1 MTWIVTWEQWYMNRY
16 GDKEVD
22 DQFLKFD
29 SQAAADKFASSLRED
44 KGPFGRYW
52 PPENIEVKKL
62 KYTG

>member
-16 GDKEVD
+16 GDKDVD

-29 SQAAADKFASSLRED
+29 SQAAADKFASNLRED

>member
-1 MTWIVTWEQWYMNRY
+1 MNRY
-16 GDKEVD
+16 GDKDVD

-44 KGPFGRYW
+44 KGPFGWYW

-62 KYTG
+62 EYTG